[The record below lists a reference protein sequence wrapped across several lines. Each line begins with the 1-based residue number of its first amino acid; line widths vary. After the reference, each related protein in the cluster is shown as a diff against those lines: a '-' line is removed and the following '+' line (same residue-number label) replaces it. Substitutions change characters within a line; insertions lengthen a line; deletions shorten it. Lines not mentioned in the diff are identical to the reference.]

1 LRIQDGGMFA
11 RREVRQVTDAKV
23 LAAMAHPLRWRL
35 IDVLKVDGPSTASA
49 LAERTDQRVAN
60 VSHHVR
66 VLAEAGL
73 VEEAPELAR
82 DRRERWWR
90 LVSASLRWSPEDF
103 SGDPAAEAVAQAAQS
118 LSLDRHAGHARAW
131 FAAGDEE
138 REPWREAS
146 FSTDKWLSLSPDELA
161 ELNRQV
167 IDIFATW
174 SEREVPDD
182 GAPRESVLVFAYGVP
197 AHP

>member
-1 LRIQDGGMFA
+1 MSPQ
-11 RREVRQVTDAKV
+11 REVRQVTDAKV

-66 VLAEAGL
+66 VLADAGL

-90 LVSASLRWSPEDF
+90 LVSPSLRWSPEDF
-103 SGDPAAEAVAQAAQS
+103 TGDPAAEAVAQAAQS

-131 FAAGDEE
+131 FAAGDED
-138 REPWREAS
+138 REPWREVS
-146 FSTDKWLSLSPDELA
+146 FSTDKWLSLTPGELA

-167 IDIFATW
+167 IDLFASW

-182 GAPRESVLVFAYGVP
+182 GAPREPVLVFAYGVP
-197 AHP
+197 ARP

>member
-1 LRIQDGGMFA
+1 MPD
-11 RREVRQVTDAKV
+11 RREVRQVTNARV

-35 IDVLKVDGPSTASA
+35 IDVLKVDGPATASA
-49 LAERTDQRVAN
+49 LAERTDQRVGN

-66 VLAEAGL
+66 VLADAGL

-90 LVSASLRWSPEDF
+90 LVSPSLRWSPEDF
-103 SGDPAAEAVAQAAQS
+103 SGDPAEEAVAQAAQS

-146 FSTDKWLSLSPDELA
+146 FSTDKWVHLTPAELA

-167 IDIFATW
+167 IDLFATW

-182 GAPRESVLVFAYGVP
+182 GQRRESVLLFAYGVP
-197 AHP
+197 ARP